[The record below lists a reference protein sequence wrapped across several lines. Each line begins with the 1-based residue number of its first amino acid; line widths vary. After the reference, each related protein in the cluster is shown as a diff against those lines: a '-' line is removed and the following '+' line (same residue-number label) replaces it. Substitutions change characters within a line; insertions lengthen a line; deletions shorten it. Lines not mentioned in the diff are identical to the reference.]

1 MFFRYWFPVLVWVAL
16 IFYLSG
22 IPRLGTGLEYDF
34 LLRKCAH
41 VAEYAVLSFLFA
53 RALLASFQGMVSI
66 LLTIN
71 LVVVI
76 LYASLDEFHQSFVP
90 GRVSDWKDVL
100 ADTIGGFLGGGI
112 YPYRR
117 RISHKENI

>member
-1 MFFRYWFPVLVWVAL
+1 MFFRYWFPVLVWAAL

-76 LYASLDEFHQSFVP
+76 LYASLDEFHQSFVN
-90 GRVSDWKDVL
+90 GRHGCVEDILIDSVGVV
-100 ADTIGGFLGGGI
+100 IGIVCIKIFKL
-112 YPYRR
+112 R
-117 RISHKENI
+117 